1 MSAQCPQCGFD
12 LYYDSAK
19 FCSECGTKL
28 QPSGKSIT
36 LEEQY
41 QVVLAWDQKRPL
53 RGFNLSGRDLTHV
66 ELPNA
71 DLQDATF
78 SRANL
83 TRADLSGCNLSGADL
98 EWADLHWANLQGVD
112 LRDSSLRGAF
122 LWYSRV
128 QGASL
133 IGANFQR
140 ASLRDAQLQEA
151 NLSWA
156 NLQWA
161 DLSWANLRGA
171 NLGCVN
177 LRGADLSSA
186 NLIGA
191 FLGIVTP
198 EGNVYPQTDPVDE
211 WCQLAQ
217 RLMVASRLH
226 RVILPNGRRYDGRL
240 RRPSDI
246 ERALCANVDLDSAEE
261 MADFY
266 DVPVEQYV
274 EGQAW
279 AEDHLSDLCD

>member
-1 MSAQCPQCGFD
+1 MSTQCPQCGFD
-12 LYYDSAK
+12 LLYDSAK
-19 FCSECGTKL
+19 YCSECGTRL
-28 QPSGKSIT
+28 QPAGESIT
-36 LEEQY
+36 LEDQY
-41 QVVLAWDQKRPL
+41 RIALDWDQERSL
-53 RGFNLSGRDLTHV
+53 RGFNLTGRDLAQV

-71 DLQDATF
+71 DLREATF

-83 TRADLSGCNLSGADL
+83 TRADLSGSDLSGTDFQ
-98 EWADLHWANLQGVD
+98 WADLHWANLQGVE
-112 LRDSSLRGAF
+112 LRDGNLMGAF
-122 LWYSRV
+122 LWYSRMH
-128 QGASL
+128 GASL

-161 DLSWANLRGA
+161 DLSWANLRDA

-198 EGNVYPQTDPVDE
+198 EGSVYTQTDPVDE

-217 RLMVASRLH
+217 RLVVVNRLH
-226 RVILPNGRRYDGRL
+226 LLILPSGQRYDGRL
-240 RRPSDI
+240 RRPGDI
-246 ERALCANVDLDSAEE
+246 ERALYASIDTDSDEA
-261 MADFY
+261 MSDFY
-266 DVPVEQYV
+266 GVPVEAFV
-274 EGQAW
+274 TGQTW
-279 AEDHLSDLCD
+279 AEDHLPNLCN

>member
-112 LRDSSLRGAF
+112 LRDSSLRGAC
-122 LWYSRV
+122 
-128 QGASL
+128 L

-226 RVILPNGRRYDGRL
+226 RVILPDGRRYDGRL